1 MSNVTETRAL
11 AFGDS
16 SLVGLETVT
25 HVFHLTPAGAPRA
38 LDLPGPSGFLSRGP
52 KRSAWSVQRVETVVG
67 GEQGRAESRG
77 HQTVGATLCRARE
90 NSLGVLASITSSNK
104 KSTLLL

>member
-38 LDLPGPSGFLSRGP
+38 LDLPDPSGFLSRGP
-52 KRSAWSVQRVETVVG
+52 KRSAWSVQRVETVRG
-67 GEQGRAESRG
+67 GPGKSGEPRTSDRGGRTVQGKREQSGSFSFNNFF
-77 HQTVGATLCRARE
+77 Q
-90 NSLGVLASITSSNK
+90 
-104 KSTLLL
+104 